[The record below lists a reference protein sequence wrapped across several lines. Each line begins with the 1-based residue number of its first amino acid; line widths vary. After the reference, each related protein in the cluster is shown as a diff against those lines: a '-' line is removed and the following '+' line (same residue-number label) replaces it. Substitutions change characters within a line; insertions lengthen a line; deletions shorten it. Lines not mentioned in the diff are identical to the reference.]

1 MRASAGR
8 RGVVLCTAVGAA
20 ILTACMTSPD
30 PRSSPRSTSPYGQH
44 TRLYLE
50 NGRSVAGELLAVTDT
65 AWYLM
70 VGGRVG
76 SARTA
81 AIAAMSVDL
90 GKRGIQTVGLR
101 DGAGLNARRTEAA
114 RDGARFPHGIPPEIM
129 TALLARS
136 SQSEADDLVTRPP

>member
-20 ILTACMTSPD
+20 ILTACMTSPA
-30 PRSSPRSTSPYGQH
+30 PRDSPRATSPYGQH
-44 TRLYLE
+44 TTLVLA

-70 VGGRVG
+70 VGGRVA

-81 AIAAMSVDL
+81 AITSMTVDL
-90 GKRGIQTVGLR
+90 GKRGNHTVQLR
-101 DGAGLNARRTEAA
+101 DGAGLNAKRTQAA
-114 RDGARFPHGIPPEIM
+114 RDGARFPHGIPPDIM

-136 SQSEADDLVTRPP
+136 SQSEADDLGTRPP